1 MNWKERRKMKQLNKW
16 QSIVFLVGGALMVI
30 GAGCF
35 ALMFHQEIAC
45 WVFTVGA
52 LMFVAMQAE
61 QRYDGSDITIRRL
74 RRILLFACF
83 LFLLSAAL
91 MVDTVHHFM
100 LPWFDNV
107 ETYIQY
113 AYNKWVITLLA
124 AAIVEVYATHR
135 LSHEFAKLKANHNN
149 IHE

>member
-1 MNWKERRKMKQLNKW
+1 MKQLNKW
-16 QSIVFLVGGALMVI
+16 QTIVFLAGGALMVI

-35 ALMFHQEIAC
+35 SLMFHQEVAC
-45 WVFTVGA
+45 WVFAAGA

-61 QRYDGSDITIRRL
+61 QRYDGPDITIRRL
-74 RRILLFACF
+74 RRILLFAGF

-91 MVDTVHHFM
+91 MVDTVHHYM
-100 LPWFDNV
+100 MPWFDNI

-124 AAIVEVYATHR
+124 AAIIEVYATHR
-135 LSHEFAKLKANHNN
+135 LSLEIAKQNANHNKP
-149 IHE
+149 HE